1 MTPVLALFVRVAVLR
16 LLLDVRLP
24 GWRKLDSVA
33 DSPEKGR
40 VEIGM

>member
-1 MTPVLALFVRVAVLR
+1 VTPVLVLLVRVAVLH
-16 LLLDVRLP
+16 LLLDARLP

-40 VEIGM
+40 IEIRM